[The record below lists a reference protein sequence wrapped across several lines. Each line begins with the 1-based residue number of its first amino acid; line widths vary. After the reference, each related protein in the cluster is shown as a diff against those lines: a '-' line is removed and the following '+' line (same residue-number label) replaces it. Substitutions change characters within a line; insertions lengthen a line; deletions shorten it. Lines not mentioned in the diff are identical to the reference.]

1 MRNIFLN
8 MNWMVLSQGELIISP
23 ALTDIYERL
32 YTLGQEVKAYM
43 QKIN

>member
-1 MRNIFLN
+1 
-8 MNWMVLSQGELIISP
+8 MNWTVLSQGELIISP

-32 YTLGQEVKAYM
+32 YTLGEEAKPYM